1 MALKGEKGPK
11 PCRRLQNKTRGI
23 VKFQNL
29 DDTHETFYQVIYEQA
44 DEWNEKW
51 LYMKTWPKKGLRDT
65 SMLLSE
71 IRKEAD
77 IICYIK

>member
-44 DEWNEKW
+44 DEWNEK
-51 LYMKTWPKKGLRDT
+51 
-65 SMLLSE
+65 
-71 IRKEAD
+71 
-77 IICYIK
+77 